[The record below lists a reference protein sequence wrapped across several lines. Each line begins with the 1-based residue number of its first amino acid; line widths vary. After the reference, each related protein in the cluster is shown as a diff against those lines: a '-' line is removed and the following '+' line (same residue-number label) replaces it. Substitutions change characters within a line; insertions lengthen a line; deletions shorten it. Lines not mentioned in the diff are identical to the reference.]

1 MTEDDVEAVSGGTM
15 QAVVATPDGPGWT
28 ERREVPVPEPAPG
41 EALIAV
47 RAFSINRGELRL
59 LRSRGEGWRPGQD
72 VAGEVVR
79 PAADVAGPPGGTQP
93 GPEAGARVA
102 GLANWHGWAQYAAV
116 PAHRLAALPDEVDW
130 VRAAALPM
138 AGTTALNL
146 VRGCGALL
154 GRRMLVT
161 GASGGVGHLAVQL
174 AAAAGAE
181 VTAVAAE
188 QHRDELS
195 ARGAAEIV
203 PKLAAA
209 PGLYDFILESAGGA
223 SLAAA
228 VEHIAPGGT
237 IVCFGNSSRE
247 RTPISFSDFFDHA
260 EARIQTYF
268 SARHEGE
275 AGEGL
280 EVLLELVRDGRLH
293 VKVGFE
299 AGWDRLEEALDGLEA
314 RRFPGKAVLLV
325 D

>member
-1 MTEDDVEAVSGGTM
+1 VSGDTM

-47 RAFSINRGELRL
+47 RAFSVNRGELRL

-72 VAGEVVR
+72 VAGELVR
-79 PAADVAGPPGGTQP
+79 PAAEAAGQAGGTRRV

-102 GLANWHGWAQYAAV
+102 GLADWHGWAQFAVV

-130 VRAAALPM
+130 ARGAALPM

-188 QHRDELS
+188 RHRDDLS
-195 ARGAAEIV
+195 ARGAADVV
-203 PKLAAA
+203 PDVARA

-228 VEHIAPGGT
+228 VEHVAPGGS

-268 SARHEGE
+268 SARHEAE
-275 AGEGL
+275 VGEGL
-280 EVLLELVRDGRLH
+280 QVLLELLSQRRLH
-293 VKVGFE
+293 VEVGFQ
-299 AGWDRLEEALDGLEA
+299 AAWDRLEEALDGLEA
-314 RRFPGKAVLLV
+314 RRFPGKAVLIV